1 MAVKKDTKKDF
12 IKNKAML
19 AYGVIQL
26 GSKVVSAV
34 TLVAIALGFCSL
46 KKNQISLMY
55 VLKKLKLL
63 VHQQLIRFVFVQ
75 VVNYMK

>member
-1 MAVKKDTKKDF
+1 MAVKKDTKKDS

-34 TLVAIALGFCSL
+34 ALVAIALGFCSL
-46 KKNQISLMY
+46 KKESNFFNECVEEIKATGSPTADS
-55 VLKKLKLL
+55 V
-63 VHQQLIRFVFVQ
+63 RFC
-75 VVNYMK
+75 KGG

>member
-34 TLVAIALGFCSL
+34 ALVAIALGFCSL
-46 KKNQISLMY
+46 KKESNFFNLCVEEI
-55 VLKKLKLL
+55 KATG
-63 VHQQLIRFVFVQ
+63 
-75 VVNYMK
+75 